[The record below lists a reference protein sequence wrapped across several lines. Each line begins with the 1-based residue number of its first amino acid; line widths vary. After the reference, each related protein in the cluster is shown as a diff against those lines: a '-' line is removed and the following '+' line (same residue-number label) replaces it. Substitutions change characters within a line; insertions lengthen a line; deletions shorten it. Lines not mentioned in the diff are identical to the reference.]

1 MRICDFSKK
10 EQEVLRREL
19 TERIKDL
26 IYMNLEEKVDN
37 DIIKGLSKIDFRS
50 SGTDELEIK
59 YACKFIFNDILQIV
73 GRVRR
78 KIK

>member
-1 MRICDFSKK
+1 VIFSKK

-37 DIIKGLSKIDFRS
+37 DIIKGLSK
-50 SGTDELEIK
+50 
-59 YACKFIFNDILQIV
+59 N
-73 GRVRR
+73 
-78 KIK
+78 